1 MHKDAHT
8 DREHSQFGFTLI
20 ELMVALSIMLILM
33 FLAIPS
39 FSQML
44 IRSEISAAS
53 MAIRAGLSIARSEA
67 VKRGAQVQVCSL
79 SPVTTQCAGSV
90 GVGRLAWGDGFIVF
104 QDVDSDRVYNAT
116 TDELLHVARFSKSLD
131 INWGRGHYL
140 IYVSSG
146 RLLLGNS
153 SFRINHPSYA
163 LERRLIL
170 NIVGRVRSI
179 DI

>member
-1 MHKDAHT
+1 MHKDTHIN
-8 DREHSQFGFTLI
+8 RMQSQSGFTLI
-20 ELMVALSIMLILM
+20 ELMVALSITFLLI
-33 FLAIPS
+33 FLALPS

-44 IRSEISAAS
+44 IRSEVSVAA
-53 MAIRAGLSIARSEA
+53 MAIRSGLSLARSEA
-67 VKRGAQVQVCSL
+67 VKRGAHVQICSL
-79 SPVTTQCAGSV
+79 SPLVTKCAGSV
-90 GVGRLAWGDGFIVF
+90 GVGRLSWDEGFMVF
-104 QDVDSDRVYNAT
+104 HDVDGDRVYNAV
-116 TDELLHVARFSKSLD
+116 TDKLLNAARFSESLD
-131 INWGRGHYL
+131 ISWGRGHYL

-146 RLLLGNS
+146 RLMLGNS

>member
-8 DREHSQFGFTLI
+8 DRKQSQSGFTLI
-20 ELMVALSIMLILM
+20 ELMVALSIMLMLI
-33 FLAIPS
+33 FLALPS

-44 IRSEISAAS
+44 IRSEVSAAS
-53 MAIRAGLSIARSEA
+53 MAIRSGLSLARSEA
-67 VKRGAQVQVCSL
+67 VKRGAHVQICSL
-79 SPVTTQCAGSV
+79 SPVATQCAGSV
-90 GVGRLAWGDGFIVF
+90 GVGRLSWSEGFMVF
-104 QDVDSDRVYNAT
+104 HDVDSDRVYNAA
-116 TDELLHVARFSKSLD
+116 TDELLSVVRFSASLD

-140 IYVSSG
+140 IYVSTG
-146 RLLLGNS
+146 RLILGNS

-170 NIVGRVRSI
+170 NIVGRVRST